1 MFKYDEFILESQLDS
16 ISESIVYFSPNLR
29 KLFKRLVNIE
39 GSTGEVADSL
49 VDLEFQNLKDD
60 ITFID
65 FDKDPGYISFTT
77 AKNARKNLN
86 IKYPESNYSHLYPM
100 FEDDP
105 KMSLSNQLHD
115 LENEIWTKS
124 RSPLKIGRFL
134 NKVFPGKFTPVQIEE
149 FTNKFKA
156 TLEKKGERILLVKGD
171 DIAFWYNSENYWSLY
186 YTLGNSCMKEKPS
199 SYFDIYTKNPD
210 KCQML
215 CLVEE
220 DENDGKEK
228 LKGRALVWKIDT
240 IKGSVTNPNIDD
252 KFEYFM
258 DRQYAIDDSI
268 VQKMRD
274 YAVSEG
280 WAFKT
285 NNNHFNLSQVTFNGK
300 NYILGIIIELKKE
313 KYGRYPYMDTFRRYN
328 PFNGNL
334 YNDDERDDNNGQ
346 YILEDTGGGYEEIS
360 DEEKFY
366 SEYYSE
372 EISEEDAVWSEPLSD
387 YLWRNRAV
395 EVRTGSRRNRGWYPE
410 DYDDI
415 VFSEWNDEYLYV
427 DDATYSE
434 AYGYYIYSDDAI
446 SIVHSVNEK
455 TGECNSDYYPV
466 HQSDGDY
473 IDLYK
478 LKDLVW
484 YQNIV
489 KKNRY
494 WEEQGG
500 ILKELLTKDTEG
512 DWIIAKFKITLHRMK
527 EPIDFVNEDEE
538 VTLKWIHKMDAKLLG
553 IEIEDETKTSD
564 AWSYTEDLKDVNLI
578 DKLKKSIESVM
589 NSKQLYLSF
598 GEEFDKPEK
607 DKINNLKSRLEQ
619 LDNFFVK

>member
-1 MFKYDEFILESQLDS
+1 MFRYDEFLLESQLDS
-16 ISESIVYFSPNLR
+16 ISESIVYFSPKLR
-29 KLFKRLVNIE
+29 KLFKRLVSIE

-86 IKYPESNYSHLYPM
+86 IKYPESKYSHIYPM

-115 LENEIWTKS
+115 LGNEIWTKS

-134 NKVFPGKFTPVQIEE
+134 NKVFPGKFTPTQIEE

-156 TLEKKGERILLVKGD
+156 ALEKKGERILLVKGD
-171 DIAFWYNSENYWSLY
+171 DIAFWYKSENYWSQY

-199 SYFDIYTKNPD
+199 SYFDIYVKNPD

-240 IKGSVTNPNIDD
+240 IKGSVSVPNPE
-252 KFEYFM
+252 KFEYLM

-280 WAFKT
+280 WAFKA
-285 NNNHFNLSQVTFNGK
+285 NNNHYSLSEFTFNGK
-300 NYILGIIIELKKE
+300 NHIVGIIIELKKE
-313 KYGRYPYMDTFRRYN
+313 KYVRYPYMDTFKRYN

-334 YNDDERDDNNGQ
+334 YNDDERDDNVGQ

-395 EVRTGSRRNRGWYPE
+395 EVRTGGRGNRGWYPE
-410 DYDDI
+410 DYENI
-415 VFSEWNDEYLYV
+415 VFSEWNDEFLHV
-427 DDATYSE
+427 EDAIYSD
-434 AYGYYIYSDDAI
+434 AYGYYIYDDDAI
-446 SIVHSVNEK
+446 SIVISVNGK
-455 TGECNSDYYPV
+455 TGECDSDYF
-466 HQSDGDY
+466 HRDDRDY
-473 IDLYK
+473 IDFYK

-494 WEEQGG
+494 WEEHGG
-500 ILKELLTKDTEG
+500 ILKELLSKDESGNWFIT
-512 DWIIAKFKITLHRMK
+512 KFKITLHKMK
-527 EPIDFVNEDEE
+527 SPIDIVKDDD
-538 VTLKWIHKMDAKLLG
+538 VMTLEWIHKMDAELLG

-578 DKLKKSIESVM
+578 DKLKKSIEKVM

-598 GEEFDKPEK
+598 GEEYDKPEK

-619 LDNFFVK
+619 LDRFFVK